1 MRREPK
7 NKGYMKT
14 DKELHKLENLI
25 IAHPKMV
32 EKLNLILE
40 RKGKETGQ
48 RFSTEIEE
56 LIIKILKET
65 LGNRVSS
72 PSESRAMY
80 DVKIDNDIFNVK
92 FGMEKM
98 GSPNVV
104 SVERLMNEI
113 GNNHIDS
120 YYLIKVKYVN
130 NIFDLKIFDI
140 LDYLNYI
147 PFATDKQA
155 KIEES
160 KFYKNYSPILDKS
173 KLGFIEKKRIL
184 LEKYE
189 DMYIRRSKKDIKNQN
204 KTLNLFD

>member
-1 MRREPK
+1 
-7 NKGYMKT
+7 MKSN
-14 DKELHKLENLI
+14 KELRELESLI
-25 IAHPKMV
+25 INHPKMV

-80 DVKIDNDIFNVK
+80 DVKIDSDIFNVK
-92 FGMEKM
+92 FGMEIM

-104 SVERLMNEI
+104 SVERLMNKV

-140 LDYLNYI
+140 LDYLDYT
-147 PFATDKQA
+147 PFATDKQV
-155 KIEES
+155 KIEEN

-173 KLGFIEKKRIL
+173 KLDFIEKKRIL
-184 LEKYE
+184 REKYE

-204 KTLNLFD
+204 KTLNLFN